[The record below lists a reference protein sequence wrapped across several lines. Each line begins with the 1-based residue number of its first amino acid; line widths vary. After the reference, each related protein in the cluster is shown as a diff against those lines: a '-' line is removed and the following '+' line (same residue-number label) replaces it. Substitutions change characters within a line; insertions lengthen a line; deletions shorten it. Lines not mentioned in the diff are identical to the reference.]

1 MNKRAVSSSL
11 PPVRPLFLPP
21 LRLCLLLLL
30 SQLFFILPAHAW
42 DAGPEACAHNECT
55 GGVTRDAVPDTQPKY
70 ANSEIPG
77 RVADCPSGY
86 TNMGLTCFRGADSI
100 GAPSILASC
109 PPGWTNMGLF
119 CGKWFLQTM
128 GPSGMVCPA
137 GYFKD
142 NVVYRCHQI
151 CPAGYTNTGET
162 CFRGA
167 SSLAMNDMLCSA
179 NEHRDGPR
187 CYPGSGPGAG
197 PCASDREYYA
207 GLCYAKCPAGSR
219 RTAVSTCTH
228 DVAWRGNTHLWIVNR
243 GLELLSRSGDALA
256 QKAVQT
262 LNAPACRQ
270 QWEQGLWDAD
280 DKISD
285 TKLHGTHFYNGGGK
299 DYNGSPTSVVTY
311 LLAGVE
317 QNANGN
323 GRSNALARIRQAA
336 DLATPEQCYAL
347 GTALHYLTDATNPMH
362 SSGFSAVSLPLILH
376 PAVEEYVPMI
386 QARFPAQGYW
396 NGTWN
401 GNNPDEVF
409 HATSVKFGAMAPGL
423 LATMQ
428 YDGTLCTMT
437 TEPGVTY
444 TGDCFLQDPQV
455 DAKIGQILT
464 ESYQATASYLYSVF
478 KAPLR

>member
-1 MNKRAVSSSL
+1 MINWKKQIGVALLWLSL
-11 PPVRPLFLPP
+11 GLAT
-21 LRLCLLLLL
+21 
-30 SQLFFILPAHAW
+30 QPARAW

-55 GGVTRDAVPDTQPKY
+55 GGVTRDSVPDTQPKY

-77 RVADCPSGY
+77 RVADCPAGY
-86 TNMGLTCFRGADSI
+86 TNMGLTCFRGADTI

-128 GPSGMVCPA
+128 GPSGMVCPS

-162 CFRGA
+162 CFRTA
-167 SSLAMNDMLCSA
+167 SSLGMSDMLCAA

-187 CYPGSGPGAG
+187 CYPNPG
-197 PCASDREYYA
+197 PCSSDREYYA
-207 GLCYAKCPAGSR
+207 GLCYAKCPTGSH
-219 RTAVSTCTH
+219 RTAVSTCVH
-228 DVAWRGNTHLWIVNR
+228 DVTWRGNTHLWIVNR
-243 GLELLSRSGDALA
+243 ALELLSRSGDPVAM
-256 QKAVQT
+256 QTVQT
-262 LNAPACRQ
+262 LNAPACRF

-285 TKLHGTHFYNGGGK
+285 TKMHGSHFYNGGGK
-299 DYNGSPTSVVTY
+299 DYTGNPTSVLTY
-311 LLAGVE
+311 LIAGVE
-317 QNANGN
+317 QNQFGN
-323 GRSNALARIRQAA
+323 GRTNARARVQDAGN
-336 DLATPEQCYAL
+336 LSTPEQCYAL

-362 SSGFSAVSLPLILH
+362 ASGFSAVSLPLILH

-386 QARFPAQGYW
+386 QARYPASGYW
-396 NGTWN
+396 NGALA
-401 GNNPDEVF
+401 GSSPDEVF
-409 HATSVKFGAMAPGL
+409 LATSIKSGAMAPGL
-423 LATMQ
+423 LATMK

-444 TGDCFLQDPQV
+444 TGECFLQDPVV

-464 ESYQATASYLYSVF
+464 EGYQSTASYLYSVF
-478 KAPLR
+478 KSPVR